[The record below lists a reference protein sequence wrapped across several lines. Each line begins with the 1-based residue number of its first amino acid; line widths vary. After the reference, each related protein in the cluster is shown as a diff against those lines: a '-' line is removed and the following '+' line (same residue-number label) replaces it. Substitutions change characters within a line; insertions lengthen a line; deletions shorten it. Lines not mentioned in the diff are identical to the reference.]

1 MLLKHSQQS
10 DFSWK
15 GFWSFVLHEY
25 SDNEQKKRGGN
36 RSKRREEEGKIE
48 IGK

>member
-15 GFWSFVLHEY
+15 GFWSFGLHEY
-25 SDNEQKKRGGN
+25 SDNVLIDTGEQRKRGGKKRG
-36 RSKRREEEGKIE
+36 K
-48 IGK
+48 